1 MQRKPTETQ
10 ALAQGGAGE
19 TQTRRNQSNR
29 KFLTVVRDFQRKNGS
44 RGGRRRIVRNV
55 FLNSEFHLSSVEVS
69 QRLT

>member
-29 KFLTVVRDFQRKNGS
+29 KFLTVVRDFQGKNGS
-44 RGGRRRIVRNV
+44 RGAGGELYGMY
-55 FLNSEFHLSSVEVS
+55 F
-69 QRLT
+69 